1 MEELTD
7 TLRVLTTALVGEAP
21 VQEQELEPLAPCPG
35 GLSPEQEEAIA
46 ADALELLDTPWEH
59 LSVVELRA
67 LLRALPIDRT
77 ALPAPIEFL
86 RRHEL
91 VEALLHLPAVCW

>member
-1 MEELTD
+1 MEELTS
-7 TLRVLTTALVGEAP
+7 TLRLLHNALVGEP
-21 VQEQELEPLAPCPG
+21 PLALPEPIPPCPSE
-35 GLSPEQEEAIA
+35 LSPEQQEALA

-77 ALPAPIEFL
+77 ALPAPIEYL

-91 VEALLHLPAVCW
+91 LAALLHLPPTHW

>member
-21 VQEQELEPLAPCPG
+21 MQEQEPLAPCPG
-35 GLSPEQEEAIA
+35 GLTPEQKEAIA
-46 ADALELLDTPWEH
+46 ADALEILDTPWEH

-77 ALPAPIEFL
+77 VLPAPIEYL

>member
-21 VQEQELEPLAPCPG
+21 VPEPEPLAPSPG
-35 GLSPEQEEAIA
+35 GLTPEQEEAIA

-91 VEALLHLPAVCW
+91 VEALLHLPAVGW

>member
-1 MEELTD
+1 MEQLTD
-7 TLRVLTTALVGEAP
+7 AMRGLTTALVGEALT
-21 VQEQELEPLAPCPG
+21 EEREPAPSRPS
-35 GLSPEQEEAIA
+35 GLTPEQEKAIA

-59 LSVVELRA
+59 LSVVEMRA

-77 ALPAPIEFL
+77 ALPAPIEYL

>member
-7 TLRVLTTALVGEAP
+7 TLRVLTTALVGE
-21 VQEQELEPLAPCPG
+21 VPCPG

>member
-1 MEELTD
+1 MEDLTD

-21 VQEQELEPLAPCPG
+21 VPEPEPLAPCPG
-35 GLSPEQEEAIA
+35 GLTPEQEEAIA

-91 VEALLHLPAVCW
+91 VEALLHLPAVGW

>member
-7 TLRVLTTALVGEAP
+7 TLRVLTTALVGEAQMRKP
-21 VQEQELEPLAPCPG
+21 EPFAPCPG
-35 GLSPEQEEAIA
+35 GLTPEQEEAIA